1 MDFERPTELRVFH
14 LEDGPAYSQ
23 LLALLHL
30 LEPESILVP
39 AGSERATP
47 LVSAIESKFRS
58 TSTPTATVPRRAFT
72 ADVADTVVPVCGDT
86 AAAELLVREMPLAAA
101 SAAAVL
107 RRLEALLLVHF
118 HRRSI
123 RLVRA
128 WQSGRMHI
136 DYRSVAELELLRSK
150 RDGKTDGTLLAVLD
164 RTCTRIGKRAL
175 LADVLSPPCSTDVL
189 PASAIDKALEEDA
202 GASTSGIEMRQN
214 ECFAI
219 RAGLNPDLDIVRQ
232 LYVKNVED
240 AAALADEYRDKW
252 DMPSLK
258 LHVTTAR
265 GYHLSAPAAATAR
278 MPAEAIQAVQ
288 AGTRRPVFF
297 TTHHMAA
304 LNSRIDSNLASIYA
318 MTEHILVD
326 VYGELRSH
334 VWGLHACADAVR
346 ELDVLQSLA
355 AVWAAAPSTESL
367 SMPIW
372 LDPPA
377 RGASRSLG
385 MPWGTLDTGD
395 EQAGDSR
402 GQVRVKIRQ
411 ARHPVLDQ
419 CFSAPVVPNDVSLG
433 GSDPRVMIV
442 SGPNGSGKSTLLTT
456 AALTVVMAH
465 VGAPIP
471 CESALL
477 RPVTALLTRMGFDDD
492 LAAHASSFVVEMREA
507 AGILER
513 ADSDT
518 LVLIDELGRST
529 GPLDGAGIAWAILEE
544 IIFSRASCMFVT
556 HMHELLGLADAYPQ
570 VVLPVAMQVDVIAG
584 GPGDEPAA
592 AASNGSASGGAAA
605 AAAAAT
611 SAAAAAQSAGPDVG
625 LGAAGAVVVSKGSRL
640 RPRFSAQ
647 AGGSG
652 PSSGYGIAAA
662 AAVGLPRII
671 VDAAWRIHAELAREG
686 AAASEA
692 SFRSRAVV
700 RDAWVAA
707 EAVAKAIAP
716 GAPPQAVTEATDLA
730 KAVLCCLDE
739 EDRVAQFEVA
749 ESHCDAQPM
758 PTGGGA
764 AAAASSQAAGKAPY
778 GIGKQAPGSV
788 SVPSPAAGRAS
799 STKPRSGVSQSPRG
813 TRSPP
818 SREPSPAAKRVART
832 PPSGA
837 AAVPR
842 RPQGA
847 PSAATAPDAATPHTP
862 EWMRRLL

>member
-1 MDFERPTELRVFH
+1 
-14 LEDGPAYSQ
+14 
-23 LLALLHL
+23 
-30 LEPESILVP
+30 
-39 AGSERATP
+39 
-47 LVSAIESKFRS
+47 
-58 TSTPTATVPRRAFT
+58 
-72 ADVADTVVPVCGDT
+72 
-86 AAAELLVREMPLAAA
+86 
-101 SAAAVL
+101 
-107 RRLEALLLVHF
+107 
-118 HRRSI
+118 
-123 RLVRA
+123 
-128 WQSGRMHI
+128 MHI

-456 AALTVVMAH
+456 AALIVVMAH

-477 RPVTALLTRMGFDDD
+477 RPVKALLTRMGFDDD

-592 AASNGSASGGAAA
+592 AASNGLASGGAAA